1 MQNKSINITDKDL
14 CVASIDIGTNST
26 HLLVAQI
33 NSDLKSFTIKF
44 TEKSTTRLG
53 ERDDDGNLTEEAID
67 RVIETLKRFKEY
79 CISYGVSKILAAA
92 TSAVRESPNGRDL
105 IKRVRENIGI
115 TIELI
120 SGAEEARLIYL
131 GVLSGMSLGNKSHI
145 ICDIGGG
152 STELILANSKDTRAL
167 TSSRI
172 GAVRLKNDFFQDEQ
186 LTNSRLDFI
195 KTFIQG
201 SLEPSIGKIKSRLD
215 KNESISMIATS
226 GTAIALGNLISSDLG

>member
-1 MQNKSINITDKDL
+1 MQNNSINTNYKDL
-14 CVASIDIGTNST
+14 FVASIDIGTNST

-92 TSAVRESPNGRDL
+92 TSAVRESPNGRNL

-131 GVLSGMSLGNKSHI
+131 GVLSGMSLENKSHI

-172 GAVRLKNDFFQDEQ
+172 GAVRLK
-186 LTNSRLDFI
+186 
-195 KTFIQG
+195 K
-201 SLEPSIGKIKSRLD
+201 
-215 KNESISMIATS
+215 
-226 GTAIALGNLISSDLG
+226 